1 MSAHIS
7 ALAHVWSHLRS
18 SLVALGLSEVLL
30 RFNLLGLVETRRQLA
45 LRYLKP
51 AGSGL
56 EIGAL
61 HAPLP
66 LPAAARALYVDKHTA
81 DRLRILRADA
91 AATLVTPDL
100 LTDGLRLDC
109 IAADS
114 QDFVI
119 ANHLLEH
126 AQDALGTL
134 RNWLNV
140 LRPGGILFVAVPIG
154 ARCFDKGRPVTSNAH
169 FLEDYELSRAG
180 DTAAMRQRNLDHIE
194 EHLAISAPAIAALQD
209 LPWVPPDASEH
220 QRLIELYLDHDPE
233 QIHHHVFSRSSLG
246 ELLQLLCRV
255 VGGACRVER
264 VAASRVE
271 ALAIVRRLR

>member
-1 MSAHIS
+1 MSADFL
-7 ALAHVWSHLRS
+7 ALAHIWPRLRRGM
-18 SLVALGLSEVLL
+18 VRVGLSELLL
-30 RFNLLGLVETRRQLA
+30 RLDVLGLVETRRQLA

-66 LPAAARALYVDKHTA
+66 LPPGARALYVDKHTA
-81 DRLRILRADA
+81 DSLRILRADA
-91 AATLVTPDL
+91 AATLVVPDL
-100 LTDGLRLDC
+100 LADGLRLHC
-109 IAADS
+109 IAAGS

-154 ARCFDKGRPVTSNAH
+154 ARCFDRGRPVTSSAH
-169 FLEDYELSRAG
+169 FLEDYELSLAG
-180 DTAAMRQRNLDHIE
+180 DTATMRQRNLAHIE
-194 EHLAISAPAIAALQD
+194 EHLAISAPAITALQGQ
-209 LPWVPPDASEH
+209 PWVSPSDKERR
-220 QRLIELYLDHDPE
+220 RLIAHFLDRDPE

-246 ELLQLLCRV
+246 ELLQLLSQV
-255 VGGACRVER
+255 SGGDCRVER
-264 VAASRVE
+264 IAASRVE
-271 ALAIVRRLR
+271 VVGIVRRLR